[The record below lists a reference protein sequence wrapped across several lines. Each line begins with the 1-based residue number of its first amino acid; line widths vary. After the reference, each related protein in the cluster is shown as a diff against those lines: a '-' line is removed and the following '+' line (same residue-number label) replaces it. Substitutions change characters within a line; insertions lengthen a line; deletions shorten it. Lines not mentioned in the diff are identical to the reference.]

1 MAKQHSLPSTGA
13 GGWAAPSDDAA
24 RDRPRPARASVGR
37 SRSVSAPPPWLL
49 AAGAVVAVVSLLPLA
64 YLVAR
69 TSGNIDAATRALWRP
84 KTLQVVANTAGL
96 VAAVS
101 GSAVALAVPLAWL
114 TARTTLPGRRVWATV
129 FTLPLVIPSF
139 VVALAFVAAMGP
151 HGLLQHL
158 LAPFGVSRL
167 PSVYGF
173 AGSWLVLTFATMPY
187 AFLALRAAFL
197 GLDASQEEAARSL
210 GLTSRQAFR
219 RVTLPHLRPA
229 MAVGGLFAAL
239 YTLGD
244 FGVVTLLRYDA
255 FTRAIYTSYRASFDR
270 TAAAGL
276 ALVLVLLAAGLL
288 VGETAVRGRVSLHR
302 VGVGTARTA
311 PPVPLGRWRA
321 PALAFCAAVA
331 TASLALPI
339 AVLVYWCAR
348 SVTLEHASP
357 HLFAAARTSL
367 LLGGGAALAAALGAV
382 PIAVLSVRHRS
393 ALTHL
398 LERSTYVTYALP
410 GIVIAV
416 AYVAITVRTP
426 WYQTFAFLVLACA
439 TRYLAQ
445 AVGAT
450 RLSLLQVNPR
460 LEEAARG
467 LGCSAAGAT
476 RRVTVPLV
484 RPGLLAGVLLV
495 FLATMK
501 ELPITLLLIPTGGR
515 TLPTLIWTA
524 AGDARYG
531 EAALPALLLVAVT
544 AVPTFLLARRQQ
556 AATS

>member
-1 MAKQHSLPSTGA
+1 MARRHPLPAPGA
-13 GGWAAPSDDAA
+13 GVWAAPDEATGRDLPRPT
-24 RDRPRPARASVGR
+24 RDRVGRGRPA
-37 SRSVSAPPPWLL
+37 PPWLL
-49 AAGAVVAVVSLLPLA
+49 AAGGVVAVVSLLPLV
-64 YLVAR
+64 YLVVR
-69 TSGNIDAATRALWRP
+69 TSGDLGTATRALWRP
-84 KTLQVVANTAGL
+84 KTLQVVVNTVLL

-114 TARTTLPGRRVWATV
+114 TARTTLPGRRLWATA

-139 VVALAFVAAMGP
+139 VAALAFVAALGP
-151 HGLLQHL
+151 RGLAQQL
-158 LAPFGVSRL
+158 LEPFGVSRL
-167 PSVYGF
+167 PSLYGF
-173 AGSWLVLTFATMPY
+173 WGAWFVLTGATLPY

-197 GLDASQEEAARSL
+197 GLDPSQEEAARSL
-210 GLTSRQAFR
+210 GLTATEAFR

-229 MAVGGLFAAL
+229 MAVGGLLSAL

-276 ALVLVLLAAGLL
+276 SLVLVLLAVALL
-288 VGETAVRGRVSLHR
+288 AVEAAVRGRVTLHR
-302 VGVGTARTA
+302 VGVGTRRAGT
-311 PPVPLGRWRA
+311 PVPLGRWQG
-321 PALAFCAAVA
+321 PSLALCAAVA
-331 TASLALPI
+331 AASLVLPI

-348 SVTLEHASP
+348 SFTLRDASP
-357 HLFAAARTSL
+357 HLLAATQTSV
-367 LLGGGAALAAALGAV
+367 LLGGGAALAAAVGAV
-382 PIAVLSVRHRS
+382 PVAVLSVRYRS
-393 ALTHL
+393 VLTRV
-398 LERSTYVTYALP
+398 LERTTYLTYALP

-416 AYVAITVRTP
+416 AYVAVTVRTP
-426 WYQTFAFLVLACA
+426 WYQTLAVLVLACA
-439 TRYLAQ
+439 TRYVAQ

-467 LGCSAAGAT
+467 LGCTLPRAT
-476 RRVTVPLV
+476 WRVTVPLV

-495 FLATMK
+495 FLSTMK
-501 ELPITLLLIPTGGR
+501 ELPITLLLIPAGGR
-515 TLPTLIWTA
+515 TLPTLVWTA

-556 AATS
+556 AVIA